1 MGGREE
7 PDRPCGEWHHWPGSG
22 EEGEQFGFSTLVFVV
37 VACVCVC
44 VCTCGVCVYVRA
56 RGFGYFIV
64 PRETFWSPYLSTVQ
78 HPQ

>member
-44 VCTCGVCVYVRA
+44 TRGMCVRVVLGTSLSLVR
-56 RGFGYFIV
+56 RSGHL
-64 PRETFWSPYLSTVQ
+64 T
-78 HPQ
+78 